1 MIYNEAIN
9 YNSPNV
15 TYNGTLIVYASSLI
29 NPITLRNLTIFYS
42 SNEDYSNYT
51 SIGVISID
59 ISPQGII
66 SVEVLDDDVA
76 ALVSAE
82 VISIGQNNE
91 ISIIA

>member
-9 YNSPNV
+9 YNSSNV
-15 TYNGTLIVYASSLI
+15 TYNGTLVIYANSLI

-42 SNEDYSNYT
+42 SNENYSNYT

-66 SVEVLDDDVA
+66 SVEVLDENVA
-76 ALVSAE
+76 ALVSAQ
-82 VISIGQNNE
+82 VISIGENNQ